1 MTIRIIK
8 AAPAKPTFRGTCST
22 CRAEVEFDHD
32 DGAASPD
39 PRDSNDA
46 VRYVECPIPRC
57 GGQVFGSPVAAKRS
71 AVSL

>member
-8 AAPAKPTFRGTCST
+8 AAPAKPVYRGACSS

-39 PRDSNDA
+39 PREPG
-46 VRYVECPIPRC
+46 VRYVACPTPRC
-57 GGQVFGSPVAAKRS
+57 CGFVHGSVRI
-71 AVSL
+71 